1 MANARLVDVGLHG
14 SADRYGDLCVHGV
27 LDLRRSFTREELE
40 RAVEATVASFPVLGC
55 LYEVHF
61 YRDQWVPARAPISEM
76 VHVGFGAKGAEG
88 DPQPQ
93 TFNQGI
99 ENDLET
105 ETQRWTDRSLN
116 PTRER
121 SFRVVLLPKSD
132 GCRLVLSLSHWAVDG
147 AGMAAVGHVF
157 GAHLYGVRPALPV
170 EPRRDIR
177 RTLDGLGLR
186 HVPVFLRDM
195 AANLL
200 LPLRVWAA
208 GPRNKPYPT
217 DHSGKPCS
225 KQIVIDKSVIDAV
238 EAKCG
243 KRVRVN
249 DLLVAIVSMVSAKR
263 SSYGPVAVLYTMDLR
278 RFSRTPHLSAT
289 NASSILTTLIPR
301 EATHTI
307 TDAVHAVEQV
317 TKRHRESL
325 AGPAFLMLPML
336 LAGAAPHGIVR
347 QMLPA
352 IQPILVDLP
361 LSRGFIFTNVGK
373 LDQGLGPLAND
384 IVNIRAVGP
393 NVKGISSPAII
404 AFGLRGQ
411 IYLELFAAPGL
422 GAEALDE
429 LEMELR
435 GVMGMA

>member
-1 MANARLVDVGLHG
+1 MANAQLIDVGLHG

-27 LDLRRSFTREELE
+27 LDVRRSFTREELE

-55 LYEVHF
+55 IYEAHF
-61 YRDQWVPARAPISEM
+61 FRDQWVPARAPISEM
-76 VHVGFGAKGAEG
+76 VHVGFG
-88 DPQPQ
+88 D
-93 TFNQGI
+93 GI

-105 ETQRWTDRSLN
+105 ETQRWTDRSLD

-121 SFRVVLLPKSD
+121 SFRVVMLPMAA
-132 GCRLVLSLSHWAVDG
+132 GCRLILSISHWAVDG

-157 GAHLYGVRPALPV
+157 GAYLYGVRPALPV

-177 RTLDGLGLR
+177 RTLDGLGVR
-186 HVPVFLRDM
+186 HLPVILRDV
-195 AANLL
+195 ATTLVQ
-200 LPLRVWAA
+200 PLRVWAA
-208 GPRNKPYPT
+208 GPRTKPYPM
-217 DHSGKPCS
+217 DNSGKPFS
-225 KQIVIDKSVIDAV
+225 KQIVFEKSTLDAV
-238 EAKCG
+238 EARCG

-263 SSYGPVAVLYTMDLR
+263 SWYGPVSVLYTMDLR
-278 RFSRTPHLSAT
+278 RFSRSPHLSAT

-301 EATHTI
+301 EATENI
-307 TDAVHAVEQV
+307 ADAVRAVERE

-325 AGPAFLMLPML
+325 AGPAFLLLPML
-336 LAGAAPHGIVR
+336 LAGVAPHGIVR

-352 IQPILVDLP
+352 IQPLLVDLP

-373 LDQGLGPLAND
+373 LDQGLGPLADD

-393 NVKGISSPAII
+393 NIKGISAPAII
-404 AFGLRGQ
+404 AFGLHGR
-411 IYLELFAAPGL
+411 IFLELFAPPGL

-429 LEMELR
+429 LENELR
-435 GVMGMA
+435 EVMGVE